1 MGKRMNTYTI
11 TTRSTVYST
20 YEIEAETETEASEI
34 LQTFGL
40 EPMNEWSEDTEIYE
54 IELEENEEEQ

>member
-1 MGKRMNTYTI
+1 MNTYTI

-54 IELEENEEEQ
+54 IELEENEDEQ

>member
-1 MGKRMNTYTI
+1 
-11 TTRSTVYST
+11 VYST

>member
-1 MGKRMNTYTI
+1 MNTYTI
-11 TTRSTVYST
+11 TTRSVLYCT

-54 IELEENEEEQ
+54 IELEENEDEQ

>member
-1 MGKRMNTYTI
+1 MNTYTI